1 MRLLLAARATGSAGY
16 GLELLT
22 DYAKVRSQFGHKI
35 GSYQAIQHKLANCF
49 TSVEICRLALVA
61 AGRASQHER
70 AYSAAVAAANAGQ
83 LLRDVV
89 RELHHGFGGISFW
102 DEHELPRHFR
112 RIHGDLTR
120 LGGVQQ
126 ARRDVAALLLERGA
140 VPDMAL
146 TPAADAFRAEVRE
159 WLAHNW
165 DHAYPPETYALPVN
179 HRKARQDFS
188 RKVAPRAGS
197 ASTGPRPTAD
207 RDARPSN
214 ISPSRRRW
222 LHAEAPVT
230 FTTPRPT

>member
-1 MRLLLAARATGSAGY
+1 M
-16 GLELLT
+16 
-22 DYAKVRSQFGHKI
+22 
-35 GSYQAIQHKLANCF
+35 
-49 TSVEICRLALVA
+49 
-61 AGRASQHER
+61 
-70 AYSAAVAAANAGQ
+70 
-83 LLRDVV
+83 V

-179 HRKARQDFS
+179 HRKARRDFS
-188 RKVAPRAGS
+188 RKVGAKGWLGVNWPKAYGGQGR
-197 ASTGPRPTAD
+197 TAFEHL
-207 RDARPSN
+207 AFEEEMAY
-214 ISPSRRRW
+214 
-222 LHAEAPVT
+222 AEAPSPS
-230 FTTPRPT
+230 TTPRPT